1 MNLAHTLTQ
10 AALKWPNK
18 TALVF
23 EGRRWTYAQW
33 NRWVNKTAHA
43 FRAAGIGKG
52 DRVAILT
59 YNLPE
64 QVTAFYALMKI
75 GAVPVPINYRLA
87 ANEVK
92 YIVDDSRASILVFE
106 EALRAPVEA
115 IKDSHRRREACL
127 CRRKPAGREIP
138 FDRLHRA
145 GRRARA
151 RGRRRLA
158 RPGLHHV
165 HLRHHRPA
173 EGRGALAPCRVHGR
187 HVHFRS
193 SAASA
198 TTTCILNNKPLFHIA
213 QLQLQ
218 FIPFVQIGAT
228 NVHDARLRRARN
240 AFAGRRGAGHVLH
253 GVPTQMVMM
262 VAADLSKYDLS
273 LAPLRLLWRPDA
285 RRTTLRASAWRYFPG
300 YFANVY
306 GSTEALTVTCCDYR
320 RHPDKLGS
328 VGKASIGH
336 GSARHT
342 HRQPGSRV
350 ICARRARSVELIT
363 RGPSLLTDTSVC
375 PSAPPPPLRSGW
387 FLSGDAAVLDDEGF
401 ITVMGR
407 MDHTIKSGG
416 ENIHPSEVEN
426 VLFKHPGIANAAV
439 VGLPSRKWGQVVC
452 AAIVRRDP
460 ALTAE
465 MLDRFCRDSPDLADF
480 KRPRHYFFV
489 DEIPANPTGKVE
501 RGKLKDQLTQ
511 KIGGRELD

>member
-33 NRWVNKTAHA
+33 NRLVNKTAHA

-75 GAVPVPINYRLA
+75 GAIPVPINYRLA

-92 YIVDDSRASILVFE
+92 YIVDDLRARILMFE

-115 IKDSHRRREACL
+115 IKDRIGVEKL
-127 CRRKPAGREIP
+127 VYVGEKPAGREIS
-138 FDRLHRA
+138 FEDFIA
-145 GRRARA
+145 
-151 RGRRRLA
+151 
-158 RPGLHHV
+158 PG
-165 HLRHHRPA
+165 A
-173 EGRGALAPCRVHGR
+173 EGEPEADVGWDDPAFIMYTSGTTGRPKGVVRSHLADFMGGMFMSVECGFR
-187 HVHFRS
+187 HDDV
-193 SAASA
+193 
-198 TTTCILNNKPLFHIA
+198 ILNNKPLFHIA

-218 FIPFVQIGAT
+218 FIPFVQNAAT
-228 NVHDARLRRARN
+228 NVLT
-240 AFAGRRGAGHVLH
+240 RGFDVHETLSVVGAERVTVLH

-273 LAPLRLLWRPDA
+273 SLRCGFYGGQTLASDVTRKCMAL
-285 RRTTLRASAWRYFPG
+285 FPG

-306 GSTEALTVTCCDYR
+306 GSTEALMVTCCDYR

-328 VGKASIGH
+328 VGKASIGMEV
-336 GSARHT
+336 
-342 HRQPGSRV
+342 RV
-350 ICARRARSVELIT
+350 IRTDSRDPDDLCKPGEIGQLIT
-363 RGPSLLTDTSVC
+363 RGPSLLTEYFGL
-375 PSAPPPPLRSGW
+375 PSAPPPRFPAAGSCRATPQCSTTKA
-387 FLSGDAAVLDDEGF
+387 LSR
-401 ITVMGR
+401 VMGR

-416 ENIHPSEVEN
+416 ENIHPSEVEDA
-426 VLFKHPGIANAAV
+426 LFRHPGIANAAV
-439 VGLPSRKWGQVVC
+439 VGLPSRLWGQVVC

-465 MLDRFCRDSPDLADF
+465 MLDRFCVDSPDLADF

-501 RGKLKDQLTQ
+501 RGKLKERLSE